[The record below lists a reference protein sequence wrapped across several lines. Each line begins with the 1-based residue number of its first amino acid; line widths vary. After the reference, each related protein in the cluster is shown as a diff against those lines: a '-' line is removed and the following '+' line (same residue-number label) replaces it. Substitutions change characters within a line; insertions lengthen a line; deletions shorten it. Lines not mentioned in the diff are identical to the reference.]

1 MNKEQNNIKER
12 MQYDPIFREY
22 VESGDSLKAAKL
34 STMAYLAI
42 SVGNAYNEQAIDILQ
57 KYNFVQ
63 KKLKTRIN
71 NLSQSFDSY
80 NLEVSPLVNGE
91 EARKLLL
98 EDYDAFSEMCELFM
112 NASKR
117 IRPKDEW
124 ASDELRS
131 PGMYLCRMAD
141 VKYTDIL
148 LLKWDG
154 IGWLQWSP
162 MTVPPYETWIT
173 IKKHKVERV
182 VEHIYDS
189 DYLKEENE

>member
-112 NASKR
+112 NASKQ
-117 IRPKDEW
+117 ISK
-124 ASDELRS
+124 SNTS
-131 PGMYLCRMAD
+131 
-141 VKYTDIL
+141 V
-148 LLKWDG
+148 
-154 IGWLQWSP
+154 
-162 MTVPPYETWIT
+162 
-173 IKKHKVERV
+173 
-182 VEHIYDS
+182 
-189 DYLKEENE
+189 